1 MKPLLKNTQGS
12 AAIEFAASSFA
23 MVAAVVMLLEGAT
36 MYFAQG
42 VLESAV
48 DRAARYAA
56 TGSAPT
62 GMTREERLL
71 ELVSSLSL
79 GMIDTAGV
87 QVSTAS
93 YTTWQDVG
101 TAGAGAAGLGGS
113 GDVVKLEAALAW
125 PGLTP
130 LMRAVTG
137 VVQLGA
143 SAVVR
148 AEKF

>member
-1 MKPLLKNTQGS
+1 MRRMLKNTDGS
-12 AAIEFAASSFA
+12 AAIEFAASSFTLI
-23 MVAAVVMLLEGAT
+23 AAFVMLLEGAT

-48 DRAARYAA
+48 DRAARFAV

-71 ELVSSLSL
+71 EMISGMSL

-87 QVSTAS
+87 QVQTSS
-93 YTTWQDVG
+93 YAGYSQVG
-101 TAGAGAAGLGGS
+101 TDGAGSAGLGGS
-113 GDVVKLEAALAW
+113 GDVLKIEAALNW
-125 PGLTP
+125 SGLTP
-130 LMRAVTG
+130 LLRAVTG
-137 VVQLGA
+137 AIELGA

-148 AEKF
+148 AERF